1 MVLCTLALL
10 VSVGLMH
17 RSVWFVLWVLASV
30 SPGLMFFVWCYEE
43 RELEIRFGSAYLEY
57 RSRTPRFWP
66 RRRSGADRHRT
77 QASRAG
83 N

>member
-30 SPGLMFFVWCYEE
+30 SPGLMLFVWCYEE
-43 RELEIRFGSAYLEY
+43 RELEIRFGPAYLEY

-66 RRRSGADRHRT
+66 HRPAGSNRHRT
-77 QASRAG
+77 QASRGG